1 MTSQSF
7 KGSKTAGW
15 IKELER
21 NSRLNKK
28 RIIRFPLPVQMSL
41 LYISICLLPTL
52 LLCFYFSDAVRIL
65 SISETKEIYRYS
77 VEQVGTNLNEKIT
90 EIAQASFAVGTDK
103 AVVSYLSDHTE
114 DDYRLYSTYV
124 STVHGLFEQLRYRF
138 QNLRVHIYTSN
149 PDIKFSGTFIRDDEQ
164 FLEREEALEDAD
176 GLFAWNGICREFG
189 RDYLIASTPIKD
201 FSMGGATVGILEI
214 GIDREDLVAYI
225 DEAALSDVIVLLR
238 DQNDRVLLSNLQDT
252 QKEQELLQVLQTP
265 RESDIVSWDEKSYL
279 VFQSDIEN
287 NYLGID
293 QWKNEH
299 LVPLQI
305 VEQGAREIKL
315 TGFVVT
321 GILALTALTILMFFS
336 RRLTCRLKLLTDAMN
351 HIEAGHND
359 VSIPVTGHDE
369 IYDLGMHFE
378 KMVLRIRYLMNEV
391 YENEIK
397 KQKLINEQKTIRL
410 IMLQNQIN
418 PHYLFNTMET
428 IRMNLL
434 IKGDTETAG
443 VIRVFADSFRE
454 MLDDSTLTCR
464 LGEELGFVK
473 KYFLIQKYRFE
484 EKIDLTIS
492 ADESMMNAV
501 IPKFLL
507 QPMVENS
514 ILHGLEQ
521 KAGNGMVFVQ
531 IERFGEVLHIRIKDN
546 GIGMNDAELSAL
558 RESIAHPEEGWREHY
573 ALRNIARRLSL
584 LYNGDAL
591 LELESV
597 AGRGTHFHVCIPYSE
612 EQITDR

>member
-1 MTSQSF
+1 M
-7 KGSKTAGW
+7 
-15 IKELER
+15 
-21 NSRLNKK
+21 NKK
-28 RIIRFPLPVQMSL
+28 KTIRFPLPMQMSL

-52 LLCFYFSDAVRIL
+52 LLCLYFSDAVRIL
-65 SISETKEIYRYS
+65 SITETKEIYRYS

-90 EIAQASFAVGTDK
+90 EIAQASFAVGTNQ

-114 DDYRLYSTYV
+114 DDYALYSTYI

-138 QNLRVHIYTSN
+138 QNLRIHIYTAN
-149 PDIKFSGTFIRDDEQ
+149 PDIKFSGTFIRDDTQ
-164 FLEREEALEDAD
+164 FREHAAALEDAD
-176 GLFAWNGICREFG
+176 GLFAWNGIRREFG

-201 FSMGGATVGILEI
+201 YPMGGETVGILEI

-238 DQNDRVLLSNLQDT
+238 DQNDRVLLSNLQDA
-252 QKEQELLQVLQTP
+252 QREQELLHILQASQ
-265 RESDIVSWDEKSYL
+265 ENDIVSWDGKSYL
-279 VFQSDIEN
+279 VFRSGIEN
-287 NYLGID
+287 NYLRIE

-305 VEQGAREIKL
+305 VEQGAHDIKV

-321 GILALTALTILMFFS
+321 GSLALIALTILMLFS
-336 RRLTCRLKLLTDAMN
+336 SKLTRRLKLLTDAMN

-359 VSIPVTGHDE
+359 VPIPVTGHDE

-434 IKGDTETAG
+434 LKGDAETAG

-464 LGEELGFVK
+464 LDEELEFVK

-492 ADESMMNAV
+492 ADGSVMKAV

-521 KAGNGMVFVQ
+521 KTGNGMVFVQ
-531 IERFGEVLHIRIKDN
+531 VVRSDAVLHIRIKDN
-546 GIGMNDAELSAL
+546 GIGMSDAELSTL
-558 RESIAHPEEGWREHY
+558 RESIAHPEEGWEEHY

-584 LYNGDAL
+584 LYNGAAL
-591 LELESV
+591 LELESA
-597 AGRGTHFHVCIPYSE
+597 AGCGTHFHVCIPYSE